1 MMASERKTLST
12 KVRPEIAQE
21 VEELAEQRDEDK
33 SKILRDVIQ
42 RGIED
47 RHWTRHL
54 APIFKEATNV
64 SAAFAALVPLLML
77 FFTDHS
83 WEDAFL
89 LAMVFTAVSVA
100 AALLAINFAEDADEV
115 FG

>member
-1 MMASERKTLST
+1 MASERKTLST
-12 KVRPEIAQE
+12 KVDPEIAQE
-21 VEELAEQRDEDK
+21 VEQIADEKNEDK
-33 SKILRDVIQ
+33 SKILRDVIE

-64 SAAFAALVPLLML
+64 SAAFALLVPLLML
-77 FFTDHS
+77 FFTDHAL
-83 WEDAFL
+83 EDAAL
-89 LAMVFTAVSVA
+89 LAGVFTMVSVA
-100 AALLAINFAEDADEV
+100 AALLAINFAEDPDEV